1 MYDGDGFDILTISRD
16 EHALKEWQ
24 KYFNEHEDEWDDWDS
39 SPNDYDI
46 SNKEDRDEFC
56 RVVERSIFETAE
68 DIATKYDYLFG
79 ESRYLYTVEIPE
91 DNGSNYI
98 DFDSPLTDEQA
109 WMVGE
114 ALARHPKEASEIIR
128 DNSDLFSFS
137 DKDMLTL
144 YDHPEKMDL
153 AEMIAKIFKGKLS
166 GNYVY
171 EELKNIFGSDKSA
184 SLALNEGGFTGIKYP
199 ADYRRGG
206 RADGAKN
213 YVIFN
218 EKDLQITN
226 HLRFFR
232 GKEGEAYG
240 FTVDGKIY
248 IDPKHVNAETPIHE
262 YAHLWATALQQ
273 KNAKEWQNV
282 VGLMKGTDIW
292 EEVKR
297 KYPELKTDEELADE
311 VLATYSGQRGAE
323 RLREEM
329 RRINESNGDVFT
341 KAEAIHTLERVKQAI
356 KRFWRAVADFLHIR
370 YTSAEQVADQVLG
383 DLLSGVNPNVG
394 VAAEGKAREQFIGE
408 NGAAAIDHAE
418 DVSTRMDN
426 LAVAREMEEAKKDAK
441 AIKIAT
447 GWERGADGKWRYE
460 VPDIRLKPV
469 DEWLNK
475 RKKFTLADIIEAND
489 PIFKMYPKLKGITI
503 NKNYSK
509 SDAGGYYDKE
519 ANEIKLPFGFLKNNL
534 GSEVSMRLAL
544 NEFKHTLGHEIQH
557 VIQHEEGFA
566 NGGSPE
572 TFSPDMP
579 EDARREYESELNEY
593 ERLANEYNSLSKFER
608 LEDRNRRLREE
619 AVSHRDRVK
628 AIAKRYRLGMK
639 GYRRISGEVEARN
652 VEKRMNMTPIE
663 RMTTLASETE
673 DVAREDQIFLGVRES
688 KRTSEEEAR
697 RINGQNG
704 ERASLRGGTFIR
716 SGSYFSGGGLLE
728 EGLKEYLDP
737 KVAVEFSEKISGVY
751 SDNFGHHIV
760 TADVRNVD
768 PRELTRHIDGPV
780 EYFHASPVCKNF
792 SKAKRDAGEVELDKE
807 TAQSTADFI
816 RENHPKVVTIENVK
830 GYRNSEALKIITD
843 QLTRMGYDWDAHVYN
858 AADYGGYTKRE
869 RLIVRAVR
877 DGVLP
882 PLPQKLS
889 ESERP
894 KGWMDAVEDLISTLP
909 EKKSGVPKWM
919 DERLKAEGIDWRH
932 IDKPLYVFGQGN
944 SATSVPHAFA
954 DELLPT
960 LRTKGGDVI
969 IMPDG
974 RVLRATPRVLA
985 RVTGLADDYKMPI
998 TDDMAHTII
1007 GNGIPTQMS
1016 EHVIGPLL
1024 EDVFNGGEKAT
1035 DESLITQRRRENVFA
1050 SGEEREGQRDSKRGT
1065 PNLNLD
1071 VLNGAQQ
1078 IYEESLKGYRSE
1090 WDEAWHDSLV
1100 SVKRLQ
1106 EALSQVRGTD
1116 LKDFENVYWHAV
1128 TLSSVTAA
1136 EQSELLNKYIQ
1147 PLMDTVKDL
1156 CKKHGMTQDDLEVYL
1171 NCKHGLERNQLMAER
1186 EAEQAAERNKE
1197 KNAKAAKLFA
1207 DGKMKED
1214 AYNDYVAKHPEDSAV
1229 ILEKLRKKRDYSG
1242 LTDIFNPKNQD
1253 GMRDP
1258 NLTNED
1264 YEREAAKLVADVEQK
1279 LGKEDTAVLWYDVH
1293 QMNEYALRKSYLS
1306 GLISKEQY
1314 EEIKNMY
1321 QYYVPLR
1328 GFSETTAG
1336 DVYEYV
1342 TRGEQR
1348 NQQVVKKAKG
1358 RTSRAADIFATMM
1371 NMANSSISMGN
1382 RNKMKQKLLNLA
1394 LRSSNPLLTVSS
1406 AWYETDAN
1414 GYDVM
1419 VMPPIDDSM
1428 DADTQRETIE
1438 QWEENMKMEESLGNV
1453 KQMKD
1458 GVRIKMRMQAWQKN
1472 EHCVPVRRGGKEY
1485 LVWVNGNPRAAQAL
1499 NGELEKNRINT
1510 SQNWFWKRYDK
1521 VLRYMSSSVTSLNP
1535 EFLISNFMRDFGSA
1549 RLIGFSKYGVGYMAK
1564 FDMNVKRLF
1573 PGFSLATRNADY
1585 RSLKGIYEL
1594 YHDYKNG
1601 LLDENNEMHRLF
1613 KEFIQNGGETGYTTS
1628 LSVNDYQS
1636 KMESLLND
1644 GVIRRGTKKVWH
1656 SVFDYIE
1663 GANRGI
1669 ENTCRFAAYMTS
1681 RQNGRSVLQSVAD
1694 AKEASTN
1701 FNLHGSGALF
1711 NTFARRAYTFT
1722 NPAIQSLVQ
1731 YCQMTTGAYGKQAA
1745 VRMGIALGGTVMAG
1759 VAFTVLAAM
1768 TAALSGG
1775 DGDPDGDY
1783 WNLNPYTRRNYIV
1796 LRSPLEG
1803 KWIKI
1808 ALAPEIR
1815 AIYGCGV
1822 IAVEAMMGHMEN
1834 ESIPAALSDQLL
1846 QLSHWAFMDPV
1857 KFFDKNETE
1866 STLEQTASA
1875 FIPSVLK
1882 PIFDAYIYGRDF
1894 MGRPISGAND
1904 YNKNLPEFKR
1914 ASYDTSK
1921 ILIEASRFL
1930 NNISG
1935 GNDYKKGLI
1944 NINPSNFGYTVSQY
1958 AGGWFQFLSK
1968 CSKIFAAITDEDMRD
1983 TRNIPFGSRFL
1994 VSTDSDYS
2002 RYLSSSTAYK
2012 WYNAEAEAVKTQ
2024 VMGFESELEAGDT
2037 KNKASYEALV
2047 TDPSYERYMMFDY
2060 AGWWNDIKDLRK
2072 ERKEQTDDKKQKEV
2086 TKQIYEVQKKAQ
2098 AAISKADD
2106 EHMFDAILPLN
2117 LQLARE
2123 TDAEKRKALQK
2134 QINELRIANL
2144 VKLGVIQPKP
2154 QNNNE

>member
-1 MYDGDGFDILTISRD
+1 M
-16 EHALKEWQ
+16 
-24 KYFNEHEDEWDDWDS
+24 
-39 SPNDYDI
+39 
-46 SNKEDRDEFC
+46 
-56 RVVERSIFETAE
+56 
-68 DIATKYDYLFG
+68 
-79 ESRYLYTVEIPE
+79 
-91 DNGSNYI
+91 
-98 DFDSPLTDEQA
+98 
-109 WMVGE
+109 
-114 ALARHPKEASEIIR
+114 
-128 DNSDLFSFS
+128 
-137 DKDMLTL
+137 
-144 YDHPEKMDL
+144 
-153 AEMIAKIFKGKLS
+153 
-166 GNYVY
+166 
-171 EELKNIFGSDKSA
+171 
-184 SLALNEGGFTGIKYP
+184 NEGGFTGIKYP

-974 RVLRATPRVLA
+974 RVLRVTPRVLA

-1050 SGEEREGQRDSKRGT
+1050 SGEEGEGQRNSERSAWIDPLAMSEDEKSHRGNLLLTAPAINVASNQIVKTTDLTARQAAEKWWMDNVGDESLHYNTEIGDVEINQESIEGSLAHGYGQTKLDAITSLKNGFSNAVYLGTMPDFVRNTPKVVQNHYFAYPINYNGNRNYVFCRAMEDNNKNRLYVHEVFLADNIQKEDNTLQTAAHKPHGGIALYKSILANVLNAANVANNSENSQKTVDKNVEKASKRGT
-1065 PNLNLD
+1065 PNLNLE
-1071 VLNGAQQ
+1071 VLNSAQQ

-1106 EALSQVRGTD
+1106 EALAEVRGTE

-1186 EAEQAAERNKE
+1186 EAAQTAERNKE

-1207 DGKMKED
+1207 DGKMEED

-1229 ILEKLRKKRDYSG
+1229 ILEKLRRKRDYSG
-1242 LTDIFNPKNQD
+1242 LTDIFNPKN
-1253 GMRDP
+1253 
-1258 NLTNED
+1258 
-1264 YEREAAKLVADVEQK
+1264 
-1279 LGKEDTAVLWYDVH
+1279 
-1293 QMNEYALRKSYLS
+1293 
-1306 GLISKEQY
+1306 
-1314 EEIKNMY
+1314 
-1321 QYYVPLR
+1321 
-1328 GFSETTAG
+1328 
-1336 DVYEYV
+1336 
-1342 TRGEQR
+1342 
-1348 NQQVVKKAKG
+1348 
-1358 RTSRAADIFATMM
+1358 
-1371 NMANSSISMGN
+1371 
-1382 RNKMKQKLLNLA
+1382 KM
-1394 LRSSNPLLTVSS
+1394 
-1406 AWYETDAN
+1406 
-1414 GYDVM
+1414 
-1419 VMPPIDDSM
+1419 
-1428 DADTQRETIE
+1428 
-1438 QWEENMKMEESLGNV
+1438 
-1453 KQMKD
+1453 
-1458 GVRIKMRMQAWQKN
+1458 
-1472 EHCVPVRRGGKEY
+1472 
-1485 LVWVNGNPRAAQAL
+1485 
-1499 NGELEKNRINT
+1499 
-1510 SQNWFWKRYDK
+1510 
-1521 VLRYMSSSVTSLNP
+1521 
-1535 EFLISNFMRDFGSA
+1535 
-1549 RLIGFSKYGVGYMAK
+1549 
-1564 FDMNVKRLF
+1564 
-1573 PGFSLATRNADY
+1573 
-1585 RSLKGIYEL
+1585 
-1594 YHDYKNG
+1594 
-1601 LLDENNEMHRLF
+1601 
-1613 KEFIQNGGETGYTTS
+1613 
-1628 LSVNDYQS
+1628 
-1636 KMESLLND
+1636 
-1644 GVIRRGTKKVWH
+1644 
-1656 SVFDYIE
+1656 
-1663 GANRGI
+1663 
-1669 ENTCRFAAYMTS
+1669 
-1681 RQNGRSVLQSVAD
+1681 
-1694 AKEASTN
+1694 
-1701 FNLHGSGALF
+1701 
-1711 NTFARRAYTFT
+1711 
-1722 NPAIQSLVQ
+1722 
-1731 YCQMTTGAYGKQAA
+1731 GAYLK
-1745 VRMGIALGGTVMAG
+1745 
-1759 VAFTVLAAM
+1759 
-1768 TAALSGG
+1768 
-1775 DGDPDGDY
+1775 
-1783 WNLNPYTRRNYIV
+1783 
-1796 LRSPLEG
+1796 
-1803 KWIKI
+1803 
-1808 ALAPEIR
+1808 
-1815 AIYGCGV
+1815 
-1822 IAVEAMMGHMEN
+1822 H
-1834 ESIPAALSDQLL
+1834 
-1846 QLSHWAFMDPV
+1846 
-1857 KFFDKNETE
+1857 
-1866 STLEQTASA
+1866 AS
-1875 FIPSVLK
+1875 
-1882 PIFDAYIYGRDF
+1882 
-1894 MGRPISGAND
+1894 
-1904 YNKNLPEFKR
+1904 
-1914 ASYDTSK
+1914 
-1921 ILIEASRFL
+1921 
-1930 NNISG
+1930 
-1935 GNDYKKGLI
+1935 
-1944 NINPSNFGYTVSQY
+1944 
-1958 AGGWFQFLSK
+1958 
-1968 CSKIFAAITDEDMRD
+1968 
-1983 TRNIPFGSRFL
+1983 
-1994 VSTDSDYS
+1994 
-2002 RYLSSSTAYK
+2002 
-2012 WYNAEAEAVKTQ
+2012 
-2024 VMGFESELEAGDT
+2024 
-2037 KNKASYEALV
+2037 
-2047 TDPSYERYMMFDY
+2047 
-2060 AGWWNDIKDLRK
+2060 
-2072 ERKEQTDDKKQKEV
+2072 
-2086 TKQIYEVQKKAQ
+2086 
-2098 AAISKADD
+2098 
-2106 EHMFDAILPLN
+2106 
-2117 LQLARE
+2117 
-2123 TDAEKRKALQK
+2123 
-2134 QINELRIANL
+2134 
-2144 VKLGVIQPKP
+2144 
-2154 QNNNE
+2154 